1 MLVVMLVF
9 MGVVMLLFV
18 MMLMSAS
25 FVMFFTSAYAQ
36 HCGSSDGGDK
46 CVSEI
51 HGSILCRLTV
61 NFESLEFGGGKCD
74 IAPPVKF
81 VEPEVEY
88 LFADSEIVER
98 RKLSCVG
105 KFISLLAFV
114 RRNGRMHQKVGEM
127 HSCGRGIADER
138 APRIYRRT
146 ACLISCTFGFGNS
159 LAVSIPQ
166 RN

>member
-1 MLVVMLVF
+1 MRVLGSITMRTWFAVFMLVL
-9 MGVVMLLFV
+9 MGVVVLLFV
-18 MMLMSAS
+18 MMLMFAS

-81 VEPEVEY
+81 VEPKVEY
-88 LFADSEIVER
+88 LFTDSEIVER

-105 KFISLLAFV
+105 KFISLFAFV
-114 RRNGRMHQKVGEM
+114 CRNGRVHQ
-127 HSCGRGIADER
+127 
-138 APRIYRRT
+138 
-146 ACLISCTFGFGNS
+146 
-159 LAVSIPQ
+159 
-166 RN
+166 